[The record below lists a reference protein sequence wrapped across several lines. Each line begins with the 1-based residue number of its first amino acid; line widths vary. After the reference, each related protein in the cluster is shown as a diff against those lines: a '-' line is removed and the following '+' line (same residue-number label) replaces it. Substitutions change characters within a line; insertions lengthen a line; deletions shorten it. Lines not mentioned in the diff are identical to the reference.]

1 MDFSAAVLALI
12 AKLDPVTLV
21 LLILIAGC
29 GYFHVIW
36 RREDREDK
44 SKYLDLLSKQIDA
57 TNGLR
62 SVLSAITGKV
72 Q

>member
-1 MDFSAAVLALI
+1 MDFGPVLIALI
-12 AKLDPVTLV
+12 GKLDPITIV
-21 LLILIAGC
+21 LLMIVSAC
-29 GYFHVIW
+29 GYYHVIW

-44 SKYLDLLSKQIDA
+44 AKYLDLLNKQIDA